1 MARAGKPAG
10 MTGKA
15 AAMSLSR
22 LLRWI
27 VTLAVALFVLNLLH
41 ISPAS
46 LWRAGK
52 ERLENFKNDT
62 TDLASGKAV
71 QQVSQQAR
79 AEMQAAQTANPPSD
93 QEMRELQAERAR
105 MLEAKFNALQ
115 NQKLTPTEQS
125 KLSEQV
131 LKSAQQAG
139 GGN

>member
-1 MARAGKPAG
+1 MARAGKPVG
-10 MTGKA
+10 IPGKA
-15 AAMSLSR
+15 TVMSIVR
-22 LLRWI
+22 LLRWL
-27 VTLAVALFVLNLLH
+27 VALAVALFVLNLLH

-52 ERLENFKNDT
+52 ERLADFKNET

-71 QQVSQQAR
+71 EQVSQRAR
-79 AEMQAAQTANPPSD
+79 AEMRAAQAANPASD

-105 MLEAKFNALQ
+105 VIEAKFNALQ
-115 NQKLTPTEQS
+115 NQKLSPTEQS

-131 LKSAQQAG
+131 LKSAQQAA

>member
-10 MTGKA
+10 ITGKA
-15 AAMSLSR
+15 TVMSIAR
-22 LLRWI
+22 LLRWLA
-27 VTLAVALFVLNLLH
+27 TLAIALFVLNLLH
-41 ISPAS
+41 ISPAG

-52 ERLENFKNDT
+52 ERLADFKNET
-62 TDLASGKAV
+62 ADLASGKAI

-79 AEMQAAQTANPPSD
+79 AEMQAAQAANPASD

-105 MLEAKFNALQ
+105 VIEAKFNALQ
-115 NQKLTPTEQS
+115 NQKLTPTEQG

-131 LKSAQQAG
+131 LKSAQQAA

>member
-27 VTLAVALFVLNLLH
+27 ATLAVALFVLDLLH
-41 ISPAS
+41 LSPAS

-52 ERLENFKNDT
+52 ERLEDFKNET
-62 TDLASGKAV
+62 ADLASGEAV
-71 QQVSQQAR
+71 EQVSQRAR
-79 AEMQAAQTANPPSD
+79 TEMQAAQAANPASD
-93 QEMRELQAERAR
+93 QEMRELQAERNR
-105 MLEAKFNALQ
+105 LIEAKFNALQ
-115 NQKLTPTEQS
+115 NQKLSPTEQG

-131 LKSAQQAG
+131 LKSAQQAA

>member
-15 AAMSLSR
+15 TAMSISR

-27 VTLAVALFVLNLLH
+27 ATLAVALFVLDLLH
-41 ISPAS
+41 LSPAG

-52 ERLENFKNDT
+52 ERLEDFKNET
-62 TDLASGKAV
+62 ADLASGKAV
-71 QQVSQQAR
+71 EQVSQRAR
-79 AEMQAAQTANPPSD
+79 AEMQAAQTANPASD
-93 QEMRELQAERAR
+93 QEMRELQAERNR
-105 MLEAKFNALQ
+105 LIEAKFKALQ
-115 NQKLTPTEQS
+115 DQKLSPTEQG

-131 LKSAQQAG
+131 LKSAQQAA